1 MDRRAQRHRRCVRVP
16 VAVRQAFSRRR
27 AKSKQSSTPRRLERR
42 GGTGG
47 RAGHTP
53 IEGPPRSIHACW
65 QMSGTRE
72 QRSTDSQHKS
82 SNESQPRPTHH
93 AVDTGIDSPGNER
106 LASPHGLTARMVV
119 VLEARHDPCRSASN
133 CRRRRMCPLK
143 RSATRRS
150 VPRPRIA
157 RSPVGPRRPLDDPL
171 RRGDGRVAP
180 LLRDELRYSTPEL
193 LAIEQRIVD
202 MALHN
207 GPLRV
212 GLAAADWVEAAVGR
226 RPFLSA
232 EQAQMVR
239 RLTGEGGQIVAVV
252 GKAGTGKTTAL
263 SAAREAWVASG
274 LNVVGVAVARRAARE
289 LQDSAENTEYS
300 LAALLLELRRGGRF
314 ALAPG
319 TVVVLDEAS
328 MVSSRDLGELV
339 EHVVN
344 AGGKLVLCGDHRQ
357 LPSIR
362 AGGAFR
368 AIVARTDAIELTHNR
383 RQQEQWER
391 DALDT
396 LREGVASKAIRVYEA
411 HERLVIGGDRDALM
425 ERLVSDW
432 WVAGRPD
439 HTAMIALRRADV
451 RRLNG
456 QARALMRD
464 AGMLGPDVPFRCG
477 TFAIGDRVV
486 VRRNDRRLG
495 TANGETGLVE
505 AVDDRAGISVRVGER
520 RVQLRLPYLDSS
532 PSRPTVQHAYAI
544 TGHIAQGM
552 TVERA
557 FVLGSPDMYREW
569 GYTAMSR
576 GRCENRLYVVAP
588 DDLERQEI
596 APADRRLPSARD
608 SLEHALS
615 TSRAHTVALDTGLR
629 QDVRAA
635 STGELSRRLNAL
647 RRSVPDTTVAAALK
661 AHAAAV
667 AELERLAR
675 ELHAAQRRQTQ
686 LDLSRPSL
694 LRARKLFRHHAL
706 LEATA
711 ADCHDLADIVSRQ
724 DDAVSELMSRIDAC
738 RAEQA
743 QRELPTRG
751 ERELIEEELK
761 RRASIERSVSSEHLR
776 DAARRTNPTAEVR
789 RSSARSV
796 GSRR

>member
-1 MDRRAQRHRRCVRVP
+1 MLSIGKLATGQANHYPRQVGGRIDRATSVASGVEDYYLSEGEAAGEWIGTGPLALGMDGKVDGEALHRVLAGEDPASGDPLRSTRGTRVPGFDLTFSAPKSVSVLFGIWDDDVREHIQQGHDQAVADALGYLERVAASARRGHAGVESVAGEGFVAAAFRHRTSRAGDPQIHTHVLVANLVRCHDGRWSAADARRIYAHAKTAGYLYEASLRRELTARLGFEWTDVRNGIADVVGVP

-27 AKSKQSSTPRRLERR
+27 AEIEAELERR
-42 GGTGG
+42 GSWSAAAAQAAALDTRRSKDRLIDPRLLADEWHARAEVNGLTAQVVERVFNRATVSAVETG
-47 RAGHTP
+47 
-53 IEGPPRSIHACW
+53 
-65 QMSGTRE
+65 MSHRVMDE
-72 QRSTDSQHKS
+72 
-82 SNESQPRPTHH
+82 
-93 AVDTGIDSPGNER
+93 
-106 LASPHGLTARMVV
+106 LASPHGLTRAWSSFSRRDTIRALCERLPAASDVSS
-119 VLEARHDPCRSASN
+119 EAIERLADMFLASD
-133 CRRRRMCPLK
+133 RAVPLL
-143 RSATRRS
+143 
-150 VPRPRIA
+150 
-157 RSPVGPRRPLDDPL
+157 GPGRPLDDPL

-274 LNVVGVAVARRAARE
+274 LKVVGVAVARRAARE
-289 LQDSAENTEYS
+289 LQDSAGIPSTS
-300 LAALLLELRRGGRF
+300 VAALLLELRRGGRF
-314 ALAPG
+314 ALEPG

-505 AVDDRAGISVRVGER
+505 AVDDARGNIGARGGAARSATASLSRLIAESTDRSACIRHHWPHRAG
-520 RVQLRLPYLDSS
+520 
-532 PSRPTVQHAYAI
+532 
-544 TGHIAQGM
+544 
-552 TVERA
+552 
-557 FVLGSPDMYREW
+557 
-569 GYTAMSR
+569 
-576 GRCENRLYVVAP
+576 
-588 DDLERQEI
+588 DD
-596 APADRRLPSARD
+596 
-608 SLEHALS
+608 
-615 TSRAHTVALDTGLR
+615 SRAG
-629 QDVRAA
+629 VRAREP
-635 STGELSRRLNAL
+635 GH
-647 RRSVPDTTVAAALK
+647 VP
-661 AHAAAV
+661 
-667 AELERLAR
+667 
-675 ELHAAQRRQTQ
+675 
-686 LDLSRPSL
+686 
-694 LRARKLFRHHAL
+694 
-706 LEATA
+706 
-711 ADCHDLADIVSRQ
+711 
-724 DDAVSELMSRIDAC
+724 
-738 RAEQA
+738 
-743 QRELPTRG
+743 
-751 ERELIEEELK
+751 
-761 RRASIERSVSSEHLR
+761 
-776 DAARRTNPTAEVR
+776 
-789 RSSARSV
+789 
-796 GSRR
+796 